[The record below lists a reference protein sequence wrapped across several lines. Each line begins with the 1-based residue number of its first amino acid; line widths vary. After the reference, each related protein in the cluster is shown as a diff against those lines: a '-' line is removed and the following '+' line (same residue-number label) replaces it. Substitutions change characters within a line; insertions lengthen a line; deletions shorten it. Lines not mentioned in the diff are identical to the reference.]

1 MWSFGPGSWRR
12 EAVGG
17 ERSELRRRR
26 RRGQTWIGQNVV
38 LLGAIALVLGLA
50 GLAIGWKAHQRG
62 RFGRLK
68 AELRAAH
75 TPAAP
80 PAVPPPGGQ
89 DPVVLRRSQLA
100 GDMGPEFLSATIL
113 PGLGSTVLQV
123 TAFVPGRG
131 EVKLLASPG
140 VEEVAKAVAGDGPET
155 RGVPDLPGAIE
166 APWAGAIFGT
176 AGGRVDET
184 ATTVAEWRGRRL
196 LLPSETAG
204 IAKGGLLRGRAADE
218 IRSDVMPDGG
228 QLQTVYRAGSFDGH
242 WPSETEVTTT
252 ILLSSRVLEFRIMA
266 RNVGK
271 EVEPVGIGWTPRFA
285 LPSGDRSQATLRMP
299 VGVQVETRSGGGR
312 GEPTGRLLPVDGTAY
327 DFTGRMGARVPS
339 AGVRET
345 VVHLRPA
352 LLDLGPTVEL
362 RDPRSDFGLRVIA
375 MTPMVRAIRV
385 DAPAGV
391 SYIEVAPQLNY
402 DDPFG
407 REWARD
413 EDTGIAV
420 LEPGQSIQWKVR
432 VELFSLSASEAHP
445 F

>member
-1 MWSFGPGSWRR
+1 MWSFGQGDGRR
-12 EAVGG
+12 GAG
-17 ERSELRRRR
+17 EVERTGRRRR

-50 GLAIGWKAHQRG
+50 GLAVGWKEHQRG

-75 TPAAP
+75 TPPSP

-123 TAFVPGRG
+123 TAFVPGHG

-140 VEEVAKAVAGDGPET
+140 VEEVAKAAAAGDGSEP
-155 RGVPDLPGAIE
+155 RGVPNLSGGIE
-166 APWAGAIFGT
+166 APWAGTIFGA
-176 AGGRVDET
+176 AGGRVDDVA
-184 ATTVAEWRGRRL
+184 ATLAEWRGRRL
-196 LLPSETAG
+196 VLPSETAG
-204 IAKGGLLRGRAADE
+204 MASGGLLRGRAADE

-228 QLQTVYRAGSFDGH
+228 QLQTLYRAGSFDGH
-242 WPSETEVTTT
+242 WISDTEVTTT

-271 EVEPVGIGWTPRFA
+271 EVEPVGIGWAPRFVV
-285 LPSGDRSQATLRMP
+285 PCGDRSQATLRLP
-299 VGVQVETRSGGGR
+299 VGLEMETRPGGGR
-312 GEPTGRLLPVDGTAY
+312 GQPTGRLLPMDGAAY
-327 DFTGRMGARVPS
+327 DFTGRMGARLPS
-339 AGVRET
+339 AGMRET

-385 DAPAGV
+385 DAPAGAGYV
-391 SYIEVAPQLNY
+391 EIAPQLNY

-420 LEPGQSIQWKVR
+420 LEPGQTIQWKVR
-432 VELFSLSASEAHP
+432 VELFSMSASEGHA

>member
-1 MWSFGPGSWRR
+1 MRSFGPGSGRR
-12 EAVGG
+12 EAVEG

-26 RRGQTWIGQNVV
+26 RRGQTWIGQNVF
-38 LLGAIALVLGLA
+38 LLGSIVLVLGLA

-75 TPAAP
+75 TPP
-80 PAVPPPGGQ
+80 LPSTVPPPGGQ

-100 GDMGPEFLSATIL
+100 GDMGPEFLSATTL

-123 TAFVPGRG
+123 TAFVPGHG

-140 VEEVAKAVAGDGPET
+140 VEEVARALAGDGTGT
-155 RGVPDLPGAIE
+155 RGVSELAGAIE
-166 APWAGAIFGT
+166 VPWAGTIFGA
-176 AGGRVDET
+176 AGGREDDAV
-184 ATTVAEWRGRRL
+184 TTLAEWRGRRL
-196 LLPSETAG
+196 ALPSEAAG
-204 IAKGGLLRGRAADE
+204 IARGGLLWGRAADE

-242 WPSETEVTTT
+242 WISDTEVTTT
-252 ILLSSRVLEFRIMA
+252 ILLSSRVLEFRVMA

-271 EVEPVGIGWTPRFA
+271 EVEPVGIGWLPRWVV
-285 LPSGDRSQATLRMP
+285 PSGDRSQATLRMP
-299 VGVQVETRSGGGR
+299 VGVRTETREGEGR

-327 DFTGRMGARVPS
+327 DFTGRMGARIPV

-345 VVHLRPA
+345 LVHLRPA

-375 MTPMVRAIRV
+375 MTPMVRAVRV
-385 DAPAGV
+385 DAPARA
-391 SYIEVAPQLNY
+391 SYVEVGPQLNY

-420 LEPGQSIQWKVR
+420 LQPGQTIQWKVR
-432 VELFSLSASEAHP
+432 VELFSISASGAHA